1 MFWSELGGEGRTV
14 AIPASVP
21 IKGHSIVETVF
32 IWEVA
37 AAIGVM

>member
-1 MFWSELGGEGRTV
+1 M

-21 IKGHSIVETVF
+21 IKGHSIVETAF

-37 AAIGVM
+37 DAIGVM